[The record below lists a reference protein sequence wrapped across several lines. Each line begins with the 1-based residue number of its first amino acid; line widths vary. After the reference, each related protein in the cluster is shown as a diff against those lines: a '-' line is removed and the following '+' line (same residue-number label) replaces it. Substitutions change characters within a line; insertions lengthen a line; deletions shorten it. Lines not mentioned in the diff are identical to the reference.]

1 MLFRSVLQDPTNT
14 DQWLLEAPTDSKV
27 DETDCRQPD
36 VINLGKETSVL
47 RTEDGRDN
55 TKHS

>member
-1 MLFRSVLQDPTNT
+1 MLQDLTNT

-27 DETDCRQPD
+27 DETDCQQPD
-36 VINLGKETSVL
+36 VRNLGKETSVL